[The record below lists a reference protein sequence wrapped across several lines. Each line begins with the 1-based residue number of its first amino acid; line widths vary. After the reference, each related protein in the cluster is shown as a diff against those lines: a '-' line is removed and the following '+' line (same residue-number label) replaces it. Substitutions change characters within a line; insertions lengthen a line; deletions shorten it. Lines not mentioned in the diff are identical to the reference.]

1 MLLDQRRRHVLE
13 LIEEK
18 GFISLH
24 ELATKTGVSES
35 TLRRDLEYLDGIR
48 QVRRTRGGAAYV
60 GESVVSL
67 EERSVTSLVE
77 KQRIARS
84 ISETIGSGE
93 TVLLDG
99 GTTTL
104 EVARALIGKEL
115 QVVTNS
121 LAIANLLVNSPGVEL
136 IFLGGYLHPKTG
148 VTLGPLLN
156 LALSQLQVPR
166 MVFSVGGVT
175 EKGLFNSNT
184 LLVEA
189 ERRMIDAAER
199 VVLAV
204 DSRKFGKAAL
214 SPLCPLDRVH
224 EIVTD
229 EGIPED
235 WRKRIEELG
244 IELRIA

>member
-136 IFLGGYLHPKTG
+136 IFFRRVSASQNRCDFRPTPEFG
-148 VTLGPLLN
+148 VIAVAG
-156 LALSQLQVPR
+156 SSHGFQCR
-166 MVFSVGGVT
+166 WRDG
-175 EKGLFNSNT
+175 ER
-184 LLVEA
+184 LV
-189 ERRMIDAAER
+189 
-199 VVLAV
+199 
-204 DSRKFGKAAL
+204 
-214 SPLCPLDRVH
+214 
-224 EIVTD
+224 
-229 EGIPED
+229 
-235 WRKRIEELG
+235 
-244 IELRIA
+244 